1 MCYYSQS
8 AVHPLKFSP
17 CWTFGTPVLSVFKLL
32 KFLLLFIYSFESL
45 NFTSLPLVLFSC
57 SRPSLSFSLS
67 LFWLSFLKILN
78 TTLTFHCYLYA
89 HDSQTQ
95 IRFLIDFE
103 LQSYILFIINWLL
116 LCGCDTYLFHE
127 RHHSHINT
135 CTTAIHE
142 FLPLICGM
150 WSIRVKRLVL

>member
-17 CWTFGTPVLSVFKLL
+17 CWTFGIPVLSVFKLL

-67 LFWLSFLKILN
+67 FLIIFFENLKHNPDLSLLSICTWLPDSNQILN
-78 TTLTFHCYLYA
+78 WFWTPELYSFYYQLVIA
-89 HDSQTQ
+89 MWMWHIFVPWKTS
-95 IRFLIDFE
+95 F
-103 LQSYILFIINWLL
+103 
-116 LCGCDTYLFHE
+116 
-127 RHHSHINT
+127 SH
-135 CTTAIHE
+135 
-142 FLPLICGM
+142 
-150 WSIRVKRLVL
+150 